1 MFTRTNCLLTHM
13 WMVHSTRM
21 STLRTAS
28 LVLAFP
34 HTTANRCSATAR
46 IAHTFADPLTRKQQL
61 QTMHPHYLQS
71 IICNRNFCTGIC
83 RALWA

>member
-1 MFTRTNCLLTHM
+1 MIY
-13 WMVHSTRM
+13 STRM

-28 LVLAFP
+28 LVLASP
-34 HTTANRCSATAR
+34 HTSTTANRCSATAR

-71 IICNRNFCTGIC
+71 IICESNFCTGIC
-83 RALWA
+83 NATVGLIEKFLLTVEM